1 MKIDAPGKNIPK
13 RSLTLKRP
21 RRQPERSVDEIYR
34 TGRERHTQKK
44 FVPAAMN
51 FSLET
56 GSRWKAPAA
65 RARSGGGT
73 GRVQR
78 RSPSTLQL
86 NRSNVKRKPSARGR
100 TR

>member
-1 MKIDAPGKNIPK
+1 MKIHASGKTILEPPSN
-13 RSLTLKRP
+13 LKR
-21 RRQPERSVDEIYR
+21 RQLKPERFIDEVYR
-34 TGRERHTQKK
+34 SGRERHTQKK

-56 GSRWKAPAA
+56 SSRWKQPLSRPQSKAG
-65 RARSGGGT
+65 RALW
-73 GRVQR
+73 
-78 RSPSTLQL
+78 RSPSTLRL